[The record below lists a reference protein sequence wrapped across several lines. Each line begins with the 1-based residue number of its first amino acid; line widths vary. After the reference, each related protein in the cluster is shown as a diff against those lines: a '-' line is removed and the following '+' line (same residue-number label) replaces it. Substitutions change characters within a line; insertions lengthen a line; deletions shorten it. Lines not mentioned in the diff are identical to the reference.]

1 MAETSARRLARGPV
15 AVWLVAGAV
24 GWAGCSQSRTEEA
37 PHQPAARTFPL
48 TFTKDVAPIIF
59 ANCSSCHRPGQ
70 GAPFSLLSYDDV
82 KVRARLIAIVTE
94 SRVMPPWQPEPGYG
108 TFSNE
113 RRLSDDQLD
122 VIRQWVD
129 AGAIEGDPADLAVAP
144 PTTKPGG
151 WQLGRPD
158 LVVEMPEAYTLRGD
172 GPDIFRNFVIPVA
185 LPSTRY
191 VRAVEFR
198 SRTDR
203 SVVHHAVI
211 GLDATRTARRLDAQ
225 DPKPGFDDTLS
236 GGVQGPD
243 GHFLSWTPGKAP
255 FMEPADMAWRLDRG
269 TDLVVQL
276 HMLPSGRQET
286 IRPSLGLFF
295 ADAPPTREPV
305 LVKLG
310 SKAIDIPA
318 GEAAY
323 TVTDEYRLPA
333 DVDVLSVYPH
343 AHYLAKDIK
352 GVATLPDGTTK
363 WLVWIKDWNFNWQ
376 DEYSYAKPVFLP
388 KGTTLAMRYVY
399 DNSAANP
406 RNPHRPP
413 TQVTYGPRST
423 DEMGDL
429 WLQVLPSRRADARVL
444 ADDYVERELRAN
456 VVGAE
461 RMVRS
466 KPRDLEA
473 LNWVATSYLRVGR
486 IPEAVDYLEEAVRVS
501 PGSAEAHHNLGS
513 ALQARGRPADALG
526 HFREAARLSPGDD
539 RVQLS
544 LANALNAAGAGVEAM
559 RYYRAALA
567 ANPDSYEAHNN
578 LGIALGSQGQLEE
591 AVRHFQQALKIRPD
605 YADAHNNLGIAF
617 GSRGQLDEAIGHFR
631 RALEL
636 RPDDPSA
643 RQNLDALLRLHGS
656 RR

>member
-1 MAETSARRLARGPV
+1 MAEISVCRGTRGPV
-15 AVWLVAGAV
+15 AVLLVAGV
-24 GWAGCSQSRTEEA
+24 IGWAGCNRSRTEDV
-37 PHQPAARTFPL
+37 PSQPATRTFPL
-48 TFTKDVAPIIF
+48 TFTKDVAPIVF

-70 GAPFSLLSYDDV
+70 GAPFSLLSYEDV
-82 KVRARLIAIVTE
+82 KVRARLIATVTE

-113 RRLSDDQLD
+113 RRLSDDQIG
-122 VIRQWVD
+122 VIQQWVSE
-129 AGAIEGDPADLAVAP
+129 GTIEGDPADLAVAP
-144 PTTKPGG
+144 PATRP
-151 WQLGRPD
+151 WQLGQPD
-158 LVVEMPEAYTLRGD
+158 LVVEMPQAYTLRGE
-172 GPDIFRNFVIPVA
+172 GGDIFRNFVIPLA
-185 LPSTRY
+185 LPATRY

-198 SRTDR
+198 PHTDR
-203 SVVHHAVI
+203 PVLHHAVI

-225 DPKPGFDDTLS
+225 DPEPGFDDTLS

-276 HMLPSGRQET
+276 HMLPAGRQET

-295 ADAPPTREPV
+295 SSAPPTREPV

-323 TVTDEYRLPA
+323 TVTDEYQLPA

-376 DEYSYAKPVFLP
+376 DEYSYARPLFLP
-388 KGTTLAMRYVY
+388 KGTTVSMRYVY
-399 DNSAANP
+399 DNSATNP
-406 RNPHRPP
+406 RNPHQPP
-413 TQVTYGPRST
+413 AQVSYGPRST

-429 WLQVLPSRRADARVL
+429 WLQVLPRRSADARLL
-444 ADDYVERELRAN
+444 ADNYLERELRAN

-486 IPEAVDYLEEAVRVS
+486 IPEAVDYLEEAVRIS
-501 PGSAEAHHNLGS
+501 PESAEAHHNLGS
-513 ALQARGRPADALG
+513 ALQARGRPAEALG
-526 HFREAARLSPGDD
+526 HFREAARLSPIDD

-544 LANALNAAGAGVEAM
+544 LANALNAAGAGIEAM

-567 ANPDSYEAHNN
+567 ANPESYEAHNN

-591 AVRHFQQALKIRPD
+591 AIRHFQQALTIRPD

-643 RQNLDALLRLHGS
+643 RQNLDALLRLHGA